1 MAVTIC
7 YQRGIF
13 DTRRDPATL
22 IIRSV
27 KAADAGVFRCRVDF
41 KANQTQNTFVTL
53 VVIGESNCLIVT
65 PMSHLMSH
73 LCHIY
78 VTLSSVIFLYN
89 VKHCITDIATSKNLL
104 TAIESQQINAVY
116 PVLKSS
122 SQFSRAL
129 DFLSRFPL

>member
-53 VVIGESNCLIVT
+53 VVIGESYCHIVT
-65 PMSHLMSH
+65 PMSP

-89 VKHCITDIATSKNLL
+89 VRTVL
-104 TAIESQQINAVY
+104 QI
-116 PVLKSS
+116 L
-122 SQFSRAL
+122 QLQRIC
-129 DFLSRFPL
+129 

>member
-73 LCHIY
+73 LCH
-78 VTLSSVIFLYN
+78 SVICHLSIQC
-89 VKHCITDIATSKNLL
+89 KDCITDIATSKNLL